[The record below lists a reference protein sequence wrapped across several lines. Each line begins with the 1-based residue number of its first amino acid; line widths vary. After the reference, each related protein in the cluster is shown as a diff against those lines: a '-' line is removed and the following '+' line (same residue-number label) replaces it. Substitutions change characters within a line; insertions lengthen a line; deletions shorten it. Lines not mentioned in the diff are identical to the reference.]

1 MSLWFLN
8 FMITWTLIKIS
19 FFLCEQ
25 CDRHSK
31 LLKCWETAMCC
42 SSIFFLAKF
51 LTLSLSNSLSYSTIW
66 STKLMWSHFLNN
78 YVCDPKW
85 INKCLSIFVPAS
97 LGRATLNRSLIM
109 TLHPWKWSTR
119 NKIYCKSSQSSEWR
133 KSLVIWIFLCAHV
146 KKNRWKFNAFFPY
159 QLWNFILYYQ
169 G

>member
-1 MSLWFLN
+1 
-8 FMITWTLIKIS
+8 MITWTLIKIS

-25 CDRHSK
+25 CDRNSK
-31 LLKCWETAMCC
+31 LLKWWETAMCC

-78 YVCDPKW
+78 YCLWPKMDE
-85 INKCLSIFVPAS
+85 KMSVYLS

-119 NKIYCKSSQSSEWR
+119 NKIYWKSSQSSEWR
-133 KSLVIWIFLCAHV
+133 ESLVIWIFLCAHV

>member
-1 MSLWFLN
+1 
-8 FMITWTLIKIS
+8 MITWTLIKIS

-25 CDRHSK
+25 CDRNSK

-66 STKLMWSHFLNN
+66 STK
-78 YVCDPKW
+78 
-85 INKCLSIFVPAS
+85 INVTSFFKQLLFVTQNGWKKCLSIFVPAS

-133 KSLVIWIFLCAHV
+133 ESLVIWIFLCAHV
-146 KKNRWKFNAFFPY
+146 KKKRWKFNAFFPY